1 MAAYIQEMSTLAAA
15 SLKLKENIKQ
25 PAQWL
30 FNDDLMTVLAFLII
44 PTVGL
49 PLIFEFSKVMLAIF
63 MMVNYFIIFMFIA
76 EYLVMLYLSESRS
89 RYVLDIWH
97 ILDLLIIVLALSDF
111 VPFFSMSFGRASPV
125 LRLLR
130 VLRVFTAIGRTA
142 KIKTPESTP
151 VSVPSQKSRMLVN
164 TLDETGIQ
172 RCAPSENICRI
183 TEHKGP
189 AWVDIQ
195 DASPGDLDV
204 ISSIIHVPR
213 LILESKLNEEA
224 FPRIDYF
231 KDYTTLFIRDLKLIS
246 AGDGAQD
253 IKIARSGLLIVCCGG
268 LIFTICQ
275 DRNTLFDDIVAEGIH
290 PDVGDFGVQVLY
302 SIFRHK
308 VRDAEDLIRVMER
321 KSLRMELLPVGK
333 TPPSFLEDTFHLRRY
348 VLLASK
354 NLWHMRQVLD
364 KLRTRKVMLDGIT
377 DEHMHLFDIL
387 FDEADYI
394 HENAIDITESLSSLR
409 ELHINTISYEMTRV
423 MRILAIITCLALV
436 PSTVGGLLGENI
448 LGQPFPINLGE
459 VMFIVIAL
467 MVLELYAFYKMG
479 WLR

>member
-1 MAAYIQEMSTLAAA
+1 
-15 SLKLKENIKQ
+15 
-25 PAQWL
+25 
-30 FNDDLMTVLAFLII
+30 
-44 PTVGL
+44 
-49 PLIFEFSKVMLAIF
+49 MLAIF
-63 MMVNYFIIFMFIA
+63 MAVNYFIILMFIA
-76 EYLVMLYLSESRS
+76 EYIVMLYLAESRIK
-89 RYVLDIWH
+89 YVFNIWH
-97 ILDLLIIVLALSDF
+97 LLDLLIILLALMDF
-111 VPFFSMSFGRASPV
+111 SPAFTLSFGRASPV

-142 KIKTPESTP
+142 KVNAPVTAP
-151 VSVPSQKSRMLVN
+151 VSEPPQKSKMLVN
-164 TLDETGIQ
+164 TLDDTGVR
-172 RCAPSENICRI
+172 RCDSSENVCGI
-183 TEHKGP
+183 TDHKGP

-195 DASPGDLDV
+195 DASPQDLDS

-231 KDYTTLFIRDLKLIS
+231 KDYTTLFIRDIKLLS
-246 AGDGAQD
+246 AGDGVQD

-275 DRNTLFDDIVAEGIH
+275 ERNSLFDDIVAEGIH
-290 PDVGDFGVQVLY
+290 PGTGDFGIQVLY
-302 SIFRHK
+302 SIIRRK
-308 VRDAEDLIRVMER
+308 VRDADDLMRVMER
-321 KSLRMELLPVGK
+321 KSLRLELLPVGK

-354 NLWHMRQVLD
+354 NLWHLRQVLD
-364 KLRTRKVMLDGIT
+364 NLRTRKVMLDGVT
-377 DEHMHLFDIL
+377 EENMHLFDIL
-387 FDEADYI
+387 YDEADYI
-394 HENAIDITESLSSLR
+394 HENSMDITESLSSLR

>member
-1 MAAYIQEMSTLAAA
+1 MATYIQEMNRYSDL
-15 SLKLKENIKQ
+15 SLELKKRLKG

-30 FNDDLMTVLAFLII
+30 FNDDFMTLLAFLII
-44 PTVGL
+44 PAVGL
-49 PLIFEFSKVMLAIF
+49 PLLLNFSKAMLAIF
-63 MMVNYFIIFMFIA
+63 LAVNYFIILMFIA
-76 EYLVMLYLSESRS
+76 EYIVMLYLAESRIK
-89 RYVLDIWH
+89 YVFNLWH
-97 ILDLLIIVLALSDF
+97 LLDLLIILLALMDF
-111 VPFFSMSFGRASPV
+111 SPAFTLSFGRASPV

-142 KIKTPESTP
+142 KSNTP
-151 VSVPSQKSRMLVN
+151 VSIPVPVLPQKSKMLVK
-164 TLDETGIQ
+164 TLDDTGIR
-172 RCAPSENICRI
+172 RCDSSENICGI
-183 TEHKGP
+183 TDHKGP

-195 DASPGDLDV
+195 DASPMDLDL

-231 KDYTTLFIRDLKLIS
+231 KDYTTLFIRDIKLLS
-246 AGDGAQD
+246 AGDGVQD

-275 DRNTLFDDIVAEGIH
+275 ERNTLFDDIVAEGIH
-290 PDVGDFGVQVLY
+290 PGTVDFGIQVLY
-302 SIFRHK
+302 SIIRHK
-308 VRDAEDLIRVMER
+308 VRDAEDLMRVMER
-321 KSLRMELLPVGK
+321 KSLRLELLPVGK

-354 NLWHMRQVLD
+354 NLWHLGQVLD
-364 KLRTRKVMLDGIT
+364 NLRTRKVMLDGIT
-377 DEHMHLFDIL
+377 DEDLHLFDIL
-387 FDEADYI
+387 YDEADYI
-394 HENAIDITESLSSLR
+394 HENAIEITDSLSSLR

>member
-1 MAAYIQEMSTLAAA
+1 MATYIQEMNRYSDL
-15 SLKLKENIKQ
+15 SLELKKRLKG

-30 FNDDLMTVLAFLII
+30 FNDDLMTLLAFLII
-44 PTVGL
+44 PAVGL
-49 PLIFEFSKVMLAIF
+49 PLLFNFSKAMLAIF
-63 MMVNYFIIFMFIA
+63 MAVNYFIIFMFIA
-76 EYLVMLYLSESRS
+76 EYVVMLYLAESRIK
-89 RYVLDIWH
+89 YVFNVWH
-97 ILDLLIIVLALSDF
+97 LLDLLIILLALMDF
-111 VPFFSMSFGRASPV
+111 SPAFTLSFGRASPV

-130 VLRVFTAIGRTA
+130 VLRVFTAIGRTT
-142 KIKTPESTP
+142 KSNTPVSTQ
-151 VSVPSQKSRMLVN
+151 VSVPSQKSKMLVK
-164 TLDETGIQ
+164 TLDDTGIR
-172 RCAPSENICRI
+172 RCDSSENICGI
-183 TEHKGP
+183 TDHKGP

-195 DASPGDLDV
+195 DASPTDLDL

-231 KDYTTLFIRDLKLIS
+231 KDYTTLFIRDIKLLS
-246 AGDGAQD
+246 PGDGVQD

-275 DRNTLFDDIVAEGIH
+275 ERNSLFDDIVAEGIH
-290 PDVGDFGVQVLY
+290 PGTGDFGIQVLY
-302 SIFRHK
+302 SIIRRK
-308 VRDAEDLIRVMER
+308 VRDADDLMRVMER
-321 KSLRMELLPVGK
+321 KSLRLELLPVGK

-354 NLWHMRQVLD
+354 NLWHLRQVLD
-364 KLRTRKVMLDGIT
+364 NLRTRKVMLDGVT
-377 DEHMHLFDIL
+377 EENMHLFDIL
-387 FDEADYI
+387 YDEADYI
-394 HENAIDITESLSSLR
+394 HENSMDITESLSSLR

-448 LGQPFPINLGE
+448 LGQPFPINLPE